1 MAGGAMDS
9 RGRREGAAD
18 EVAPREVEA
27 GTGVSGAVPVG
38 GPGAVDENR
47 PADLLAQ
54 GTPADMPGG
63 AVGTNVLQRGHA
75 IVPEDRRHV
84 QTPGQE
90 LIEEDGEVDL
100 PAGRA
105 QV

>member
-9 RGRREGAAD
+9 RGCREGAA
-18 EVAPREVEA
+18 EEAAPREVEA
-27 GTGVSGAVPVG
+27 GTGVSGGVPVG
-38 GPGAVDENR
+38 RPGAVDENR
-47 PADLLAQ
+47 PADVLAQ

-90 LIEEDGEVDL
+90 LIEEEGEIEL
-100 PAGRA
+100 PTSRA